1 MASLS
6 AQIILCIA
14 LISATCL
21 IIGVNGSAVER
32 QREFDY
38 FALALQWPGTICHQT
53 RHCCSSNGCCR
64 GSDSPTEFTIHG
76 LWPDYNDGSWPSC
89 CARSQFDI
97 KEISTLMGALQK
109 YWPSLYCS
117 RPSTCFSGKGIFW
130 AHEVDFETHGTC
142 SFPVFHDE
150 YSYFLTAL
158 NVYFKYN
165 VTKMLNEAGYVPSN
179 SERYPLGGLVSAIEN
194 SFQATPDVICS
205 KHDVKE
211 IRLCFYKDFKPRNCL
226 ASKTSCPKYVS
237 LPTYVALG
245 RNETEMGIERISGDF
260 EAL

>member
-1 MASLS
+1 MEVRLNDRGSSTTSLWLFNGPAPS
-6 AQIILCIA
+6 ATRLAIVAPLTAAAEARILQLNLRFMDYGQIIMMDPGHPVVLDLNLTSKRSTGHPYIVA
-14 LISATCL
+14 ARQLASVEKGYFGLTS
-21 IIGVNGSAVER
+21 GV
-32 QREFDY
+32 
-38 FALALQWPGTICHQT
+38 
-53 RHCCSSNGCCR
+53 
-64 GSDSPTEFTIHG
+64 
-76 LWPDYNDGSWPSC
+76 
-89 CARSQFDI
+89 
-97 KEISTLMGALQK
+97 K
-109 YWPSLYCS
+109 
-117 RPSTCFSGKGIFW
+117 
-130 AHEVDFETHGTC
+130 THGTC
-142 SFPVFHDE
+142 SSPVFHDE

-194 SFQATPDVICS
+194 SFQATPEVICS

-245 RNETEMGIERISGDF
+245 RNESDMGIERISGDF

>member
-1 MASLS
+1 MEVRLNDRGSSTTSLWPFNGP
-6 AQIILCIA
+6 AP
-14 LISATCL
+14 SAT
-21 IIGVNGSAVER
+21 R
-32 QREFDY
+32 
-38 FALALQWPGTICHQT
+38 LAIVAPPTAAAEARILQLSL
-53 RHCCSSNGCCR
+53 R
-64 GSDSPTEFTIHG
+64 F
-76 LWPDYNDGSWPSC
+76 
-89 CARSQFDI
+89 
-97 KEISTLMGALQK
+97 ISTLMGALQK

-130 AHEVDFETHGTC
+130 AHE
-142 SFPVFHDE
+142 
-150 YSYFLTAL
+150 
-158 NVYFKYN
+158 
-165 VTKMLNEAGYVPSN
+165 KMLNEAGYVPSN

-194 SFQATPDVICS
+194 SFQATPEVICS

-237 LPTYVALG
+237 LPTYVALW

>member
-1 MASLS
+1 MLICALLSL
-6 AQIILCIA
+6 
-14 LISATCL
+14 
-21 IIGVNGSAVER
+21 
-32 QREFDY
+32 
-38 FALALQWPGTICHQT
+38 
-53 RHCCSSNGCCR
+53 
-64 GSDSPTEFTIHG
+64 
-76 LWPDYNDGSWPSC
+76 
-89 CARSQFDI
+89 
-97 KEISTLMGALQK
+97 
-109 YWPSLYCS
+109 CS
-117 RPSTCFSGKGIFW
+117 RLVLKSIIFSL
-130 AHEVDFETHGTC
+130 AETHGTC

-194 SFQATPDVICS
+194 SFQATPEVICS

-211 IRLCFYKDFKPRNCL
+211 IRLCFYKDFKVRFAPLVLHHLHDLMYVLKLFFLQPRNCL

>member
-1 MASLS
+1 MLICALLSL
-6 AQIILCIA
+6 
-14 LISATCL
+14 
-21 IIGVNGSAVER
+21 
-32 QREFDY
+32 
-38 FALALQWPGTICHQT
+38 
-53 RHCCSSNGCCR
+53 
-64 GSDSPTEFTIHG
+64 
-76 LWPDYNDGSWPSC
+76 
-89 CARSQFDI
+89 
-97 KEISTLMGALQK
+97 
-109 YWPSLYCS
+109 CS
-117 RPSTCFSGKGIFW
+117 RLVLKSIIFSL
-130 AHEVDFETHGTC
+130 AETHGTC

-150 YSYFLTAL
+150 YSYFLTAF

-194 SFQATPDVICS
+194 SFQATPEVICS

-237 LPTYVALG
+237 LPTYVALW

>member
-130 AHEVDFETHGTC
+130 AHE
-142 SFPVFHDE
+142 
-150 YSYFLTAL
+150 
-158 NVYFKYN
+158 
-165 VTKMLNEAGYVPSN
+165 KMLNEAGYVPSN

-194 SFQATPDVICS
+194 SFQATPEVICS

-237 LPTYVALG
+237 LPTYVALW